1 MNTFADSKAHVFD
14 FMNAVQDEMKAK
26 QEEDAFKNRTDNK
39 LRTLDKCQDDA
50 KDVCLDTIFAQIYRN
65 AVPLNDD
72 FKVAHAEDIDATF
85 KDFMAKKCPKGI
97 EYYVKEGL
105 KKNNPYAKKILEAVN
120 DLVNDEYRD
129 KAMNIE
135 DYTVDDLPFKTT
147 DDIVV
152 KLDRI
157 NGELSGPEISQAI
170 KDNVKNTAI
179 AEITKAKQEKENLKN
194 LEAELANDINMRT
207 EESVNRAIELK
218 GLNDAKDYVP
228 SLFES
233 VMINKMNKLTPIY
246 NSGKLQNENIY
257 NTLSEYGKVTEGA
270 ASIEDLAFIEAVEEY
285 TCLSMLKA
293 LKLESFNKY
302 EINDLKDAYVQ
313 ERF

>member
-1 MNTFADSKAHVFD
+1 MKTFADSKAHVFD

>member
-1 MNTFADSKAHVFD
+1 MNTFSDSKKHVFN
-14 FMNAVQDEMKAK
+14 FMDEVQNELNAKK
-26 QEEDAFKNRTDNK
+26 EEDEFRNSTDQK
-39 LRTLDKCQDDA
+39 LKTLDKCQDDA
-50 KDVCLDTIFAQIYRN
+50 KEVCLDAIFAQIYRN

-72 FKVAHAEDIDATF
+72 YKVAHAEDIDATF
-85 KDFMAKKCPKGI
+85 KDFIARKCPKGI

-135 DYTVDDLPFKTT
+135 DYSVDDLPFKTT
-147 DDIVV
+147 SDIVD
-152 KLDRI
+152 KLDNI
-157 NGELSGPEISQAI
+157 NNELSGPEISQTI
-170 KDNVKNTAI
+170 KDNVKTTAL

-194 LEAELANDINMRT
+194 LESELANDVNMRT
-207 EESVNRAIELK
+207 EESVQNRLEIL
-218 GLNDAKDYVP
+218 GFDNVKDYEP

-233 VMINKMNKLTPIY
+233 VMINKVNKLTPIY

-257 NTLSEYGKVTEGA
+257 NTLEEYGKVTEGT
-270 ASIEDLAFIEAVEEY
+270 ASLEELAFIEAVEEY
-285 TCLSMLKA
+285 TGLSMLKA
-293 LKLESFNKY
+293 LRFEPFDKY
-302 EINDLKDAYVQ
+302 TLKDLKDQYSQ